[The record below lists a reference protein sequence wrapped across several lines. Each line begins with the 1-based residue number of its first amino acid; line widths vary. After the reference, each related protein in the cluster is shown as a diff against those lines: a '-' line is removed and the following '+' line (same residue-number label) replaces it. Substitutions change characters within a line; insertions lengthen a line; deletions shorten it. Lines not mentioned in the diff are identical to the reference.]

1 MTLELNE
8 SAKRLNFTGMIYNL
22 DITPEKITLI
32 AADSGADVAQ
42 WQYRQIRTYGKSSGK
57 FNFECGRGANTG
69 PGTFVFK
76 TTCSKEI
83 FGIVHRN
90 IRRIRTEMEQEEA
103 GEREGA
109 KTKAQLPKQTSVPEH
124 LQQAKSPTK
133 KTDLSAG
140 GQPMKPMPYKAKKEK
155 RSSMDMGTYR

>member
-8 SAKRLNFTGMIYNL
+8 SAKRLKFTGMIYNL
-22 DITPEKITLI
+22 DITPENITLI
-32 AADSGADVAQ
+32 AADSGADVAR

-57 FNFECGRGANTG
+57 FNFECGRGAGTG
-69 PGTFVFK
+69 AGAFVFK

-90 IRRIRTEMEQEEA
+90 IRRIRTEIEVEAEERA
-103 GEREGA
+103 GN
-109 KTKAQLPKQTSVPEH
+109 KSKAQMPKQVSVPEH

-133 KTDLSAG
+133 KIDLSVH
-140 GQPMKPMPYKAKKEK
+140 QPTKPLPYKPKKEK
-155 RSSMDMGTYR
+155 RRSMDVGTYR